1 MTFEYEYNGMKITF
15 TYSAKDYVAT
25 YDSQYCEL
33 KGYRH
38 MMYMA
43 PLVFSEDF
51 LRKKCCMDIAVCFE
65 KIIQF
70 LGDHPDFIQN
80 AKQELEKLIAP
91 YEVELAELRQKKM
104 EMKKLF
110 KHGKISEKEYK
121 SVIEQLREM
130 ELKIHRTKFNFYR
143 QLEEE
148 YEIDL
153 EGIKHLLLGE
163 W

>member
-1 MTFEYEYNGMKITF
+1 MENLEQ
-15 TYSAKDYVAT
+15 AKLNLLNQFV
-25 YDSQYCEL
+25 
-33 KGYRH
+33 
-38 MMYMA
+38 
-43 PLVFSEDF
+43 
-51 LRKKCCMDIAVCFE
+51 RK
-65 KIIQF
+65 
-70 LGDHPDFIQN
+70 
-80 AKQELEKLIAP
+80 LEKLIAS
-91 YEVELAELRQKKM
+91 YEAELRQKKM

-130 ELKIHRTKFNFYR
+130 ELKIHRTKFDFYR

-163 W
+163 

>member
-1 MTFEYEYNGMKITF
+1 MLNQF
-15 TYSAKDYVAT
+15 V
-25 YDSQYCEL
+25 
-33 KGYRH
+33 
-38 MMYMA
+38 
-43 PLVFSEDF
+43 
-51 LRKKCCMDIAVCFE
+51 RK
-65 KIIQF
+65 
-70 LGDHPDFIQN
+70 
-80 AKQELEKLIAP
+80 LEKLIAS
-91 YEVELAELRQKKM
+91 YEAELRQKKM

-130 ELKIHRTKFNFYR
+130 ELKIHRTKFDFYR

-163 W
+163 